1 MSSAKSESES
11 ALWTPRMQL
20 WQLMGLSVLGVT
32 LPLIGRLAD
41 NSQYLILED
50 YSLIEVV
57 SVAFLLFPILPLM
70 LWLIVRLLVRLGCRR
85 SGDRVFSGLIVL
97 LSAMCGMTVVRAIS
111 VGLDLQRNGIPEVLP
126 ALVALAAAAAVGRLN
141 RRSAAVRQ
149 FLCVLAWGGLAVP
162 YVLFGSAGVRWQ
174 LLGVPDQSSTAGL
187 QLPRPVPIV
196 MVVFDGLNGMSLLNA
211 EGQIDRHRFPSFAA
225 LADSATMYRNATTV
239 HPRTDHAL
247 PAMLT
252 GTLPREEQFPVEAD
266 YPPGLFRRIFESGQ
280 YDMTVFEP
288 LTRFCPT
295 ELRQLQHGRSAV
307 QQIGRLLSTL
317 LRVNTQICLPLE
329 LAPEQT
335 IIPREWFGL
344 LPHNKSS
351 AVTQKGLVIYGWDTG
366 RREQVQHFIKCLTPG
381 SRPGFAFLH
390 IALPHYPWSVL
401 PSGAQCFPMADVSIA
416 TAGLRNETWTTDEW
430 LVQQAWDRNLL
441 QALYADRCLGMI
453 TETLRQQQTLEQT
466 LLIVTAD
473 HGMCFMPGASLRET
487 VSATLPDLLPVPL
500 LIHLPGQ
507 TQSTVTDRNVEIIDI
522 LPTIADVTGMESSP
536 DWDGSSLLSEETRAR
551 KTLCGNQP
559 SILAPDF
566 PQRFQHVQRLISVFG
581 EGGVGDRIG
590 RLDAV
595 PGLRGRRVEEFAV
608 GVSALRA
615 VLASGVVGRGVVPGP
630 FSPGQPYTACLQHGR
645 IERAGGGEGAVPGNF
660 AELEPVWLAIA
671 VSGRIVATTR
681 TSTDAAWRDIFTA
694 YVPED
699 EVPVLAEQVQLYE
712 IPNGADVGE
721 LRRVAYRSVSIDEVQ
736 GLFSGAGYSEE

>member
-11 ALWTPRMQL
+11 ALWTPRTQL
-20 WQLMGLSVLGVT
+20 LQLMGLSVLGVT
-32 LPLIGRLAD
+32 LPLMGRLAD
-41 NSQYLILED
+41 NAQYLILED
-50 YSLIEVV
+50 YSLFEVV
-57 SVAFLLFPILPLM
+57 SVAILLFPILPLL
-70 LWLIVRLLVRLGCRR
+70 LWLIVRLLVRLGFRR

-111 VGLDLQRNGIPEVLP
+111 VGLDLQRNGIPELLP

-174 LLGVPDQSSTAGL
+174 LLGVPDQGSTAGL

-211 EGQIDRHRFPSFAA
+211 EGRIDRHRFPSFAA

-344 LPHNKSS
+344 LPHDKTS

-366 RREQVQHFIKCLTPG
+366 RREQVQHFIKCLKPG
-381 SRPGFAFLH
+381 SRPGFSFLH

-401 PSGAQCFPMADVSIA
+401 PSGNSYFPWADISLSV
-416 TAGLRNETWTTDEW
+416 AGLRDEAWTTDEW
-430 LVQQAWDRNLL
+430 LVHQAWDRNLL

-453 TETLRQQQTLEQT
+453 TETLRQQQTLDQT

-473 HGMCFMPGASLRET
+473 HGMCFVPGASLRET
-487 VSATLPDLLPVPL
+487 VSETLPDLLPVPL
-500 LIHLPGQ
+500 LIKLPGQ
-507 TQSTVTDRNVEIIDI
+507 TESGVTDRNVEIIDI
-522 LPTIADVTGMESSP
+522 LPTIADVTGMEPSP
-536 DWDGSSLLSEETRAR
+536 EWAGSSLLADEVRAR
-551 KTLCGNQP
+551 KTVCGTRP
-559 SILAPDF
+559 SIIAPEF
-566 PQRFQHVQRLISVFG
+566 PERFQHVQRLLRVFG
-581 EGGVGDRIG
+581 EGGADDRIG
-590 RLDAV
+590 RLQAV
-595 PGLRGRRVEEFAV
+595 PGLRGRRVAEFTV
-608 GVSALRA
+608 EPSSLQA
-615 VLASGVVGRGVVPGP
+615 VLAAGVVGRDIAPSE
-630 FSPGQPYTACLQHGR
+630 FSPGKPFTSCLQHGR
-645 IERAGGGEGAVPGNF
+645 ILRADGGGQEATGPIQ
-660 AELEPVWLAIA
+660 PVWLALA
-671 VSGRIVATTR
+671 VSGRIVTTTR
-681 TSTDAAWRDIFTA
+681 TSTDAEWRDIFA
-694 YVPED
+694 AFVPED
-699 EVPVLAEQVQLYE
+699 EVPATAELVELYE
-712 IPNGADVGE
+712 IPGPTEVRE
-721 LRRVAYRSVSIDEVQ
+721 LRRVEYRSVPVDDLQFV
-736 GLFSGAGYSEE
+736 FSGVLSRG